1 MAISIQLGAIL
12 AALLIINIYF
22 MSAKKYELI
31 FSICIILL
39 TFVSKEENGIISG
52 VPYDTGGVINPS
64 IVGYDVLIIL
74 ILSLALRHGKI
85 KSLGVFWR
93 RAVIC
98 TWLTITI
105 RFVIDG
111 FGVLSNKVFDSYLM
125 PMAYALLMIRYLD
138 KEKAIKVVK
147 VLYVCVLINAAVG
160 SCEYFLGRSLLF
172 HEYYMK
178 AVGWYPNTYLAQKYG
193 VSFRCTAFLGH
204 PLTNGMYYLMGV
216 VYLFNNEKKWNLF
229 KIVQFAVLG
238 FAIFA
243 TNSRGALLILSIY
256 ILFYLISNKKALKFC
271 FLAGMGVV
279 ITTRINLQEIY
290 NNIFARDAT
299 GSSMMVRVKVLLN
312 FFDIPIQNVIMGMG
326 YNNAGTIFSKYTGG
340 ANAEISYIIL
350 LMENGIAGFISWFVA
365 LSSIY
370 NNKMCRMFNGIKY
383 SGLVHGMLICFL
395 MYAATSNSFAD
406 PGTLTYLLCFILA
419 LSRIGK
425 VDTFKENSIYGN
437 GMESKEA
444 NSRLSV

>member
-12 AALLIINIYF
+12 ATLLVINIYF
-22 MSAKKYELI
+22 MSVKKYELI

-52 VPYDTGGVINPS
+52 VPYDTGGVINLS

-74 ILSLALRHGKI
+74 ILSLALRYGKI
-85 KSLGVFWR
+85 KSLGEFWR

-98 TWLTITI
+98 TWLTISI

-111 FGVLSNKVFDSYLM
+111 FGVLSNKVFDNYLL
-125 PMAYALLMIRYLD
+125 PMAYVLLMIRYLD

-160 SCEYFLGRSLLF
+160 SCEYFLGQSLLF

-178 AVGWYPNTYLAQKYG
+178 SVGWYPNTYLAQQYG

-204 PLTNGMYYLMGV
+204 PLTNGMYYLMGM

-229 KIVQFAVLG
+229 KIAQFAVLG

-279 ITTRINLQEIY
+279 ITTGINLQEIY

-312 FFDIPIQNVIMGMG
+312 FFDIPIQNVVMGMG

-365 LSSIY
+365 LASIY

-406 PGTLTYLLCFILA
+406 PGTLTYVLCFILA

-425 VDTFKENSIYGN
+425 VEDFKENSIYGN

-444 NSRLSV
+444 NSRLPV

>member
-12 AALLIINIYF
+12 ATLLVINIYF
-22 MSAKKYELI
+22 MSVKKYELI

-52 VPYDTGGVINPS
+52 VPYDTGGVINLS

-85 KSLGVFWR
+85 KSLGAFWR
-93 RAVIC
+93 RAVIY

-111 FGVLSNKVFDSYLM
+111 FGVLSNKVFDNYLL
-125 PMAYALLMIRYLD
+125 PMAYVLLMIRYLD

-178 AVGWYPNTYLAQKYG
+178 AVGWYPNTYLAQQYG

-204 PLTNGMYYLMGV
+204 PLTNGMYYLMGM
-216 VYLFNNEKKWNLF
+216 VYLFNNEKKWNWF
-229 KIVQFAVLG
+229 KIAQFAVLG

-243 TNSRGALLILSIY
+243 TNSRGALLILSIH
-256 ILFYLISNKKALKFC
+256 ILFYLISNKKALKLC

-279 ITTRINLQEIY
+279 ITTGINLQEIY

-312 FFDIPIQNVIMGMG
+312 FFDIPIQNVVMGMG
-326 YNNAGTIFSKYTGG
+326 YNNVGTIFSKYTGG

-365 LSSIY
+365 LASIY

-383 SGLVHGMLICFL
+383 SGLIHGMLICFL

-444 NSRLSV
+444 NSRLPV

>member
-160 SCEYFLGRSLLF
+160 GCEYFLGRSLLF

-256 ILFYLISNKKALKFC
+256 ILFYLISNKKALKLC

-425 VDTFKENSIYGN
+425 VDTFKENLIYGN

-444 NSRLSV
+444 NSRLPV

>member
-12 AALLIINIYF
+12 ATLLVINIYF
-22 MSAKKYELI
+22 MSVKKYELI

-52 VPYDTGGVINPS
+52 VPYDTGGVINLS

-74 ILSLALRHGKI
+74 ILSLALRYGKI
-85 KSLGVFWR
+85 KSLGEFWR

-98 TWLTITI
+98 TWLTISI

-111 FGVLSNKVFDSYLM
+111 FGVLSNKVFDNYLL
-125 PMAYALLMIRYLD
+125 PMAYVLLMIRYLD

-160 SCEYFLGRSLLF
+160 SCEYFLGQSLLF

-178 AVGWYPNTYLAQKYG
+178 SVGWYPNTYLAQQYG

-204 PLTNGMYYLMGV
+204 PLTNGMYYLMGM

-229 KIVQFAVLG
+229 KIAQFAVLG

-279 ITTRINLQEIY
+279 ITTGINLQEIY

-312 FFDIPIQNVIMGMG
+312 FFDIPIQNVVMGMG

-365 LSSIY
+365 LASIY

-383 SGLVHGMLICFL
+383 SGLIHGMLICFL

-425 VDTFKENSIYGN
+425 VEDFKENSIYGN

-444 NSRLSV
+444 NSRLPV

>member
-1 MAISIQLGAIL
+1 MAISIQLGAVL

-160 SCEYFLGRSLLF
+160 GCEYFLGRSLLF

-425 VDTFKENSIYGN
+425 VDTFKENLIYGN

-444 NSRLSV
+444 NSRLPV

>member
-12 AALLIINIYF
+12 AVLLIINIYF

-52 VPYDTGGVINPS
+52 VPYDTGGVINLS
-64 IVGYDVLIIL
+64 IVGYNVLIIL

-98 TWLTITI
+98 TWLAITI

-111 FGVLSNKVFDSYLM
+111 FGVLSNKVFDNYLM

-204 PLTNGMYYLMGV
+204 PLTNGMYYLMGM

-256 ILFYLISNKKALKFC
+256 ILFYLISNKKALKLC

-279 ITTRINLQEIY
+279 ITTGINLQEIY

-425 VDTFKENSIYGN
+425 VDTFKENLIYGN

-444 NSRLSV
+444 NSRLPV

>member
-160 SCEYFLGRSLLF
+160 GCEYFLGRSLLF

-271 FLAGMGVV
+271 FLAGM
-279 ITTRINLQEIY
+279 
-290 NNIFARDAT
+290 A
-299 GSSMMVRVKVLLN
+299 
-312 FFDIPIQNVIMGMG
+312 
-326 YNNAGTIFSKYTGG
+326 
-340 ANAEISYIIL
+340 
-350 LMENGIAGFISWFVA
+350 
-365 LSSIY
+365 
-370 NNKMCRMFNGIKY
+370 
-383 SGLVHGMLICFL
+383 
-395 MYAATSNSFAD
+395 
-406 PGTLTYLLCFILA
+406 
-419 LSRIGK
+419 
-425 VDTFKENSIYGN
+425 
-437 GMESKEA
+437 
-444 NSRLSV
+444 

>member
-12 AALLIINIYF
+12 ATLLVINIYF
-22 MSAKKYELI
+22 MSVKKYELI

-52 VPYDTGGVINPS
+52 VPYDTGGVINLS

-74 ILSLALRHGKI
+74 ILSLALRYGKI
-85 KSLGVFWR
+85 KSLGEFWR

-98 TWLTITI
+98 TWLTISI

-111 FGVLSNKVFDSYLM
+111 FGVLSNKVFDNYLL
-125 PMAYALLMIRYLD
+125 PMAYVLLMIRYLD

-160 SCEYFLGRSLLF
+160 SCEYFLGQSLLF

-178 AVGWYPNTYLAQKYG
+178 SVGWYPNTYLAQQYG

-204 PLTNGMYYLMGV
+204 PLTNGMYYLMGM

-229 KIVQFAVLG
+229 KIAQFAVLG

-256 ILFYLISNKKALKFC
+256 ILFYLI
-271 FLAGMGVV
+271 
-279 ITTRINLQEIY
+279 
-290 NNIFARDAT
+290 
-299 GSSMMVRVKVLLN
+299 
-312 FFDIPIQNVIMGMG
+312 
-326 YNNAGTIFSKYTGG
+326 
-340 ANAEISYIIL
+340 
-350 LMENGIAGFISWFVA
+350 
-365 LSSIY
+365 
-370 NNKMCRMFNGIKY
+370 IK
-383 SGLVHGMLICFL
+383 
-395 MYAATSNSFAD
+395 
-406 PGTLTYLLCFILA
+406 
-419 LSRIGK
+419 
-425 VDTFKENSIYGN
+425 
-437 GMESKEA
+437 
-444 NSRLSV
+444 RL

>member
-1 MAISIQLGAIL
+1 M
-12 AALLIINIYF
+12 IN
-22 MSAKKYELI
+22 L
-31 FSICIILL
+31 
-39 TFVSKEENGIISG
+39 
-52 VPYDTGGVINPS
+52 S

-74 ILSLALRHGKI
+74 ILSLALRYGKI
-85 KSLGVFWR
+85 KSLGEFWR

-98 TWLTITI
+98 TWLTISI

-111 FGVLSNKVFDSYLM
+111 FGVLSNKVFDNYLL
-125 PMAYALLMIRYLD
+125 PMAYVLLMIRYLD

-160 SCEYFLGRSLLF
+160 SCEYFLGQSLLF

-178 AVGWYPNTYLAQKYG
+178 SVGWYPNTYLAQQYG

-204 PLTNGMYYLMGV
+204 PLTNGMYYLMGM

-229 KIVQFAVLG
+229 KIAQFAVLG

-279 ITTRINLQEIY
+279 ITTGINLQEIY

-312 FFDIPIQNVIMGMG
+312 FFDIPIQNVVMGMG

-365 LSSIY
+365 LASIY

-425 VDTFKENSIYGN
+425 VEDFKENSIYGN

-444 NSRLSV
+444 NSRLPV

>member
-12 AALLIINIYF
+12 ATLLVINIYF
-22 MSAKKYELI
+22 MSVKKYELI

-52 VPYDTGGVINPS
+52 VPYDTGGVINLS

-74 ILSLALRHGKI
+74 ILSLALRYGKI
-85 KSLGVFWR
+85 KSLGEFWR

-98 TWLTITI
+98 TWLTISI

-111 FGVLSNKVFDSYLM
+111 FGVLSNKVFDNYLL
-125 PMAYALLMIRYLD
+125 PMAYVLLMIRYLD

-160 SCEYFLGRSLLF
+160 SCEYFLGQSLLF

-178 AVGWYPNTYLAQKYG
+178 SVGWYPNTYLAQQYG

-204 PLTNGMYYLMGV
+204 PLTNGMYYLMGM

-229 KIVQFAVLG
+229 KIAQFAVLG

-279 ITTRINLQEIY
+279 ITTGINLQEIY

-312 FFDIPIQNVIMGMG
+312 FFDIPIQNVVMGMG

-365 LSSIY
+365 LASIY

-419 LSRIGK
+419 L
-425 VDTFKENSIYGN
+425 
-437 GMESKEA
+437 
-444 NSRLSV
+444 

>member
-1 MAISIQLGAIL
+1 M
-12 AALLIINIYF
+12 
-22 MSAKKYELI
+22 
-31 FSICIILL
+31 
-39 TFVSKEENGIISG
+39 SKEENGIISG
-52 VPYDTGGVINPS
+52 VPYDTGGVINLS

-74 ILSLALRHGKI
+74 ILSLALRYGKI
-85 KSLGVFWR
+85 KSLGEFWR

-98 TWLTITI
+98 TWLTISI

-111 FGVLSNKVFDSYLM
+111 FGVLSNKVFDNYLL
-125 PMAYALLMIRYLD
+125 PMAYVLLMIRYLD

-160 SCEYFLGRSLLF
+160 SCEYFLGQSLLF

-178 AVGWYPNTYLAQKYG
+178 SVGWYPNTYLAQQYG

-204 PLTNGMYYLMGV
+204 PLTNGMYYLMGM

-229 KIVQFAVLG
+229 KIAQFAVLG

-279 ITTRINLQEIY
+279 ITTGINLQEIY

-312 FFDIPIQNVIMGMG
+312 FFDIPIQNVVMGMG

-365 LSSIY
+365 LASIY

-425 VDTFKENSIYGN
+425 VEDFKENSIYGN

-444 NSRLSV
+444 NSRLPV

>member
-12 AALLIINIYF
+12 ATLLVINIYF
-22 MSAKKYELI
+22 MSVKKYELI

-52 VPYDTGGVINPS
+52 VPYDTGGVINLS

-74 ILSLALRHGKI
+74 ILSLALRYGKI
-85 KSLGVFWR
+85 KSLGEFWR

-98 TWLTITI
+98 TWLTISI

-111 FGVLSNKVFDSYLM
+111 FGVLSNKVFDNYLL
-125 PMAYALLMIRYLD
+125 PMAYVLLMIRYLD

-160 SCEYFLGRSLLF
+160 SCEYFLGQSLLF

-178 AVGWYPNTYLAQKYG
+178 SVGWYPNTYLAQQYG

-204 PLTNGMYYLMGV
+204 PLTNGMYYLMGM

-229 KIVQFAVLG
+229 KIAQFAVLG

-279 ITTRINLQEIY
+279 ITTGINLQEIY

-312 FFDIPIQNVIMGMG
+312 FFDIPNQNVVMGMG

-365 LSSIY
+365 LASIY

-425 VDTFKENSIYGN
+425 VEDFKENSIYGN

-444 NSRLSV
+444 NSRLPV

>member
-52 VPYDTGGVINPS
+52 VPYDTGGVIS

-160 SCEYFLGRSLLF
+160 GCEYFLGRSLLF

-256 ILFYLISNKKALKFC
+256 ILFYLISNKKALKLC

-425 VDTFKENSIYGN
+425 VDTFKENLIYGN

-444 NSRLSV
+444 NSRLPV

>member
-74 ILSLALRHGKI
+74 ILSLALRRGKI

-160 SCEYFLGRSLLF
+160 GCEYFLGRSLIF

-216 VYLFNNEKKWNLF
+216 VYLFDNEKKWNLF

-256 ILFYLISNKKALKFC
+256 ILFYLISNKKALKLC

-279 ITTRINLQEIY
+279 ITTMINLQEIY
-290 NNIFARDAT
+290 NNVFARDAT

>member
-160 SCEYFLGRSLLF
+160 GCEYFLGRSLLF

-256 ILFYLISNKKALKFC
+256 ILFYLISNKKALKLC

-425 VDTFKENSIYGN
+425 VDTLRRI
-437 GMESKEA
+437 
-444 NSRLSV
+444 

>member
-52 VPYDTGGVINPS
+52 VPYDTGGVINLS

-93 RAVIC
+93 RAVLC

-111 FGVLSNKVFDSYLM
+111 FGVLSNKVFDNYLM
-125 PMAYALLMIRYLD
+125 PMAYALLMVRYLD
-138 KEKAIKVVK
+138 KEKAIKLVK

-204 PLTNGMYYLMGV
+204 PLTNGMYYLMGT

-243 TNSRGALLILSIY
+243 TNSRGTLLILSIY
-256 ILFYLISNKKALKFC
+256 ILFYLISNKKALKLC

-279 ITTRINLQEIY
+279 ITTGISLQEIY

-326 YNNAGTIFSKYTGG
+326 YNNAGMIFSKYTGG

-350 LMENGIAGFISWFVA
+350 LMENGIAAFISWFVA

-425 VDTFKENSIYGN
+425 EDTFKENSIYGN

>member
-147 VLYVCVLINAAVG
+147 VLYVCVLINA
-160 SCEYFLGRSLLF
+160 
-172 HEYYMK
+172 

>member
-160 SCEYFLGRSLLF
+160 GCEYFLGRSLLF

-256 ILFYLISNKKALKFC
+256 ILFYLISNKKALKLC

-299 GSSMMVRVKVLLN
+299 GRSMMVRVKVLLN

-425 VDTFKENSIYGN
+425 VDTFKENLIYGN

-444 NSRLSV
+444 NSRLPV

>member
-160 SCEYFLGRSLLF
+160 GCEYFLGRSLLF

-425 VDTFKENSIYGN
+425 VDTFKENLIYGN

-444 NSRLSV
+444 NSRLPV

>member
-111 FGVLSNKVFDSYLM
+111 FGVISNKVFDSYLM

-160 SCEYFLGRSLLF
+160 GCEYFLGRSLLF

-256 ILFYLISNKKALKFC
+256 ILFYLISNKKALKLC

>member
-12 AALLIINIYF
+12 ATLLVINIYF
-22 MSAKKYELI
+22 MSVKKYELI

-52 VPYDTGGVINPS
+52 VPYDTGGVINLS

-74 ILSLALRHGKI
+74 ILSLALRYGKI
-85 KSLGVFWR
+85 KSLGEFWR

-98 TWLTITI
+98 TWLTISI

-111 FGVLSNKVFDSYLM
+111 FGVLSNKVFDNYLL
-125 PMAYALLMIRYLD
+125 PMAYVLLMIRYLD

-160 SCEYFLGRSLLF
+160 SCEYFLGQSLLF

-178 AVGWYPNTYLAQKYG
+178 SVGWYPNTYLAQQYG

-204 PLTNGMYYLMGV
+204 PLTNGMYYLMGM

-229 KIVQFAVLG
+229 KIAQFAVLG

-279 ITTRINLQEIY
+279 ITTGINLQEIY

-312 FFDIPIQNVIMGMG
+312 FFDIPIQNVVMGMG

-365 LSSIY
+365 LASIY

-425 VDTFKENSIYGN
+425 VEDFKENSIYGN

-444 NSRLSV
+444 NSRLPV

>member
-1 MAISIQLGAIL
+1 
-12 AALLIINIYF
+12 

-52 VPYDTGGVINPS
+52 VPYDTGGVINLS
-64 IVGYDVLIIL
+64 IVGYNVLIIL

-98 TWLTITI
+98 TWLAITI

-111 FGVLSNKVFDSYLM
+111 FGVLSNKVFDNYLM

-204 PLTNGMYYLMGV
+204 PLTNGMYYLMGM

-256 ILFYLISNKKALKFC
+256 ILFYLISNKKALKLC

-279 ITTRINLQEIY
+279 ITTGINLQEIY

-425 VDTFKENSIYGN
+425 VDTFKENLIYGN

-444 NSRLSV
+444 NSRLPV

>member
-31 FSICIILL
+31 FSICVILL

-160 SCEYFLGRSLLF
+160 GCEYFLGRSLLF

>member
-160 SCEYFLGRSLLF
+160 GCEYFLGRSLLF

-256 ILFYLISNKKALKFC
+256 ILFYLISNKKALKLC

>member
-12 AALLIINIYF
+12 ATLLVINIYF
-22 MSAKKYELI
+22 MSVKKYELI

-52 VPYDTGGVINPS
+52 VPYDTGGVINLS

-74 ILSLALRHGKI
+74 ILSLALRYGKI
-85 KSLGVFWR
+85 KSLGEFWR

-98 TWLTITI
+98 TWLTISI

-111 FGVLSNKVFDSYLM
+111 FGVLSNKVFDNYLL
-125 PMAYALLMIRYLD
+125 PMAYVLLMIRYLD

-160 SCEYFLGRSLLF
+160 SCEYFLGQSLLF

-178 AVGWYPNTYLAQKYG
+178 SVGWYQNTYLAQQYG

-204 PLTNGMYYLMGV
+204 PLTNGMYYLMGM

-229 KIVQFAVLG
+229 KIAQFAVLG

-279 ITTRINLQEIY
+279 ITTGINLQEIY

-312 FFDIPIQNVIMGMG
+312 FFDIPIQNVVMGMG

-365 LSSIY
+365 LASIY

-425 VDTFKENSIYGN
+425 VEDFKENSIYGN

-444 NSRLSV
+444 NSRLPV